1 MNYNM
6 ETRPKSL
13 IHMCDPEKDY
23 YEVLGVGR
31 EASQEE
37 IDRVF
42 RERARQYHP
51 DRGGSEEEMK
61 MLNEAH
67 DLLGDPLL
75 RRAYDNHRDGLKIPR
90 GSSAAYEPGPASD
103 ALKIPVA
110 DGDFV
115 GLSLGAAACI
125 ALGLPFLTLVEM
137 QWVFFLWPLRILTL
151 GVLVV
156 GVLMAHSALKVK
168 HRRGDHS
175 HVVRVVHEVVF
186 WGIVAVGAIA
196 VYMLFYS
203 KSIGWI

>member
-1 MNYNM
+1 M
-6 ETRPKSL
+6 L
-13 IHMCDPEKDY
+13 IHMYDPEKDY

-31 EASQEE
+31 QASQEE
-37 IDRVF
+37 IDRIF
-42 RERARQYHP
+42 RERALQYHP

-61 MLNEAH
+61 LLNEAH
-67 DLLGDPLL
+67 DLLGDPAL
-75 RRAYDNHRDGLKIPR
+75 RRAYDNRRDGLKVPR
-90 GSSAAYEPGPASD
+90 GSSAAYEPEPASD

-110 DGDFV
+110 DGDLV

-168 HRRGDHS
+168 HRRGGHS

-186 WGIVAVGAIA
+186 WGIVACGAIA

-203 KSIGWI
+203 KT